1 MGPQNHG
8 KYFTTMALF
17 VGALKNEQGIFR
29 QVVSHKA
36 FGEDKP
42 VSVWLDLSLRI

>member
-17 VGALKNEQGIFR
+17 VGALKNEQGVFR

-36 FGEDKP
+36 FGEDICVRMAGSK
-42 VSVWLDLSLRI
+42 S